1 METWWMTVLIA
12 VGSSL
17 ASSFAT
23 WVFSKKQYDSQV
35 KNQDIT
41 NIDSAA
47 DVWQKIVKNLKQQV
61 EELLVETKSLREENA
76 SLKEEMEKLREDLQK
91 LKVETKKITRYEK
104 QIKELEEKVRCYEQL
119 LIANGIAY

>member
-23 WVFSKKQYDSQV
+23 WFFSKKQYDSQV

-41 NIDSAA
+41 NIDAAA
-47 DVWQKIVKNLKQQV
+47 DVWQKVINNLKQQV
-61 EELLVETKSLREENA
+61 DELLVETKSLREENA

-91 LKVETKKITRYEK
+91 LKLETKKITRYEK

-119 LIANGIAY
+119 LTANNIAY